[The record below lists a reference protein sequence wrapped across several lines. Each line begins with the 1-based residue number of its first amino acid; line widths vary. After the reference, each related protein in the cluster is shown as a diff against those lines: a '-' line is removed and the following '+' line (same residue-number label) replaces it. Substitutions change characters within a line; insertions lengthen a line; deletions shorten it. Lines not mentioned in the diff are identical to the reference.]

1 MNIGIIQGRLS
12 PPKKGFQECP
22 ENWLREF
29 ALLDALGLSHI
40 DWIVTGKSFKS
51 NPIFFDDV
59 SGYSINSICAD
70 NLVNECVIFGELESN
85 LVPIC
90 NAAVRNNIKNITI
103 PLLED
108 SSVREERGRRIFID
122 LMLPIADMYKD
133 LNFSFE
139 AELEAEKLLEIVELR
154 DNFFITYDTGNITSC
169 GYNHGKYINLVKHK
183 IDNVH
188 LKDRT
193 FEAQS
198 VEPLTGDT
206 NFQLIFK
213 TLQDINYNGLY
224 TLQTMR
230 GQYGNEVD
238 TISNHKKLFEEIMNE
253 QPI

>member
-12 PPKKGFQECP
+12 PPVDGFQECP
-22 ENWLREF
+22 ENWIREF
-29 ALLDALGLSHI
+29 GLLDALGLSHI
-40 DWIVTGKSFKS
+40 DWIVTEGSFKS
-51 NPIFFDDV
+51 NPIFFEDV

-70 NLVNECVIFGELESN
+70 NLVNERTIFGELESN
-85 LVPIC
+85 LAPIC

-108 SSVREERGRRIFID
+108 SNVREERDRKTFIN
-122 LMLPIADMYKD
+122 LMLPIADTYKD

-139 AELEAEKLLEIVELR
+139 AELEAEKLLEIVDLR
-154 DNFFITYDTGNITSC
+154 DNFFVTYDTGNITSC
-169 GYNHGKYINLVKHK
+169 GYNHDKYINLVKHK

-193 FEAQS
+193 FKAKS
-198 VEPLTGDT
+198 VPPLTGDT

-213 TLQDINYNGLY
+213 TLQDMNYNGLY

-230 GQYGNEVD
+230 GQFGNEVD
-238 TISNHKKLFEEIMNE
+238 TISEHKKLFEEIMNE
-253 QPI
+253 QSI